1 MEYEDVEERQTAA
14 DELLSENLG
23 LRSLAMEVNG
33 TSNKNRWIALGYLQ
47 CCEFSHLFNSLKIT
61 SISSVVSN
69 SQQVHLNLSSHIC
82 IISLFLDSS

>member
-23 LRSLAMEVNG
+23 LRSLATEVG
-33 TSNKNRWIALGYLQ
+33 TSAKNRWIALGYLQ
-47 CCEFSHLFNSLKIT
+47 CCEFSQLFNSLKI
-61 SISSVVSN
+61 SSLVPN
-69 SQQVHLNLSSHIC
+69 LQQVHLNLSSHIC